1 MLKTVWLTKEKKEEG
16 VALLLGGFDGLHLG
30 HRYLLSRAKQ
40 SGLPVGIMTIFGGKD
55 TQSLFTESERRDI
68 FLRNGVDFVF
78 ELPFSE
84 IKALSPEEFLKI
96 LQEKFLIKRFI
107 CGEDFRFGLKA
118 AGTPAYIKEWGQVC
132 VETYPLVTVDGEKV
146 SSTSIKKALSLGEME
161 RANLLLEEDFFLRG
175 EVVKDRQVGRTIGFP
190 TANIFY
196 PKEKFPLKIGV
207 YETETEVDGKTY
219 RGITNYGARPTFD
232 DETVVT
238 ETYLDGFEGELY
250 GRTLTVKFKR
260 FLRDIQKF
268 ERVEL
273 LQKQLETDIGRV
285 RNHD

>member
-30 HRYLLSRAKQ
+30 HRYLLSRAKR
-40 SGLPVGIMTIFGGKD
+40 SGLPVGIMTIFDGKH
-55 TQSLFTESERRDI
+55 TQSLFTEAERRDI
-68 FLRNGVDFVF
+68 FARNGADFVF

-84 IKALSPEEFLKI
+84 IKALSPEEFLNI
-96 LQEKFLIKRFI
+96 LQEKFPIKRFI
-107 CGEDFRFGLKA
+107 CGEDFRFGAQA
-118 AGTPAYIKEWGQVC
+118 AGTPAYIREWGQVC
-132 VETYPLVTVDGEKV
+132 VESYPLVTVDGEKV
-146 SSTSIKKALSLGEME
+146 SSTAIKKALSLGETE
-161 RANLLLEEDFFLRG
+161 RAKFLLEEDFFLLG

-196 PKEKFPLKIGV
+196 PKEKFPLKVGV

-232 DETVVT
+232 NETVLT
-238 ETYLDGFEGELY
+238 ETYLDGFEGDLY
-250 GRTLTVKFKR
+250 GKTLKVGFKR